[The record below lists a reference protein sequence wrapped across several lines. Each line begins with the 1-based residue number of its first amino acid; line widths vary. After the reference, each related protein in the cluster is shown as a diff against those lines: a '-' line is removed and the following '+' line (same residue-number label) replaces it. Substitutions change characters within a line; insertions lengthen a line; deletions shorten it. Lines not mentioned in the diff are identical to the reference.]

1 MIEVLENLVKIN
13 KLHKEPFDQSE
24 YNGMLMAAKIKLQDA
39 RLDGLSK
46 DSQFT
51 LSYGAAHALSLAALR
66 WHGYRSDSR
75 YIVFQCLQHT
85 VGLSN
90 AQCRVMD
97 QCHQKRNI
105 AEYEGHLDINDAL
118 LKELLKL
125 TRLLYGKVSLFERVM
140 K

>member
-1 MIEVLENLVKIN
+1 MIEALENLVKIK

-66 WHGYRSDSR
+66 WHGYRCDSR
-75 YIVFQCLQHT
+75 YLVFQCLQHT
-85 VGLSN
+85 VGLPMRNGVLWIN
-90 AQCRVMD
+90 AIRKGM
-97 QCHQKRNI
+97 
-105 AEYEGHLDINDAL
+105 L
-118 LKELLKL
+118 LN
-125 TRLLYGKVSLFERVM
+125 TKVI
-140 K
+140 

>member
-1 MIEVLENLVKIN
+1 MDALDNLVKIN
-13 KLHKEPFDQSE
+13 KLHKEPFDHAE
-24 YNGMLMAAKIKLQDA
+24 FNGMLMAAKIKLQDA
-39 RLDGLSK
+39 RLEGLSK

-66 WHGYRSDSR
+66 WHGYRSDNR
-75 YIVFQCLQHT
+75 YLVFQCLQHT
-85 VGLSN
+85 VGFSN
-90 AQCRVMD
+90 AQWRVLD

-125 TRLLYGKVSLFERVM
+125 TRLLFGKVSLLAEEN
-140 K
+140 